1 MPINV
6 GILNRR
12 GRERRER
19 PRSAWIPP
27 VRRARARRNFRENYN
42 ANSSTLHGYTRNVH
56 RVHSSAE
63 GCYTWSKPTCTVTY
77 IRSPL
82 PRAYPDLASLS
93 SYRCAS
99 VALFA
104 YYWRAACRQQAIE
117 IPSLSISRAPSL
129 FVSLSPLAKGETRSR
144 YPLWQKFQ
152 YGTPRTVPR
161 GFDVRYFRILSNEIA
176 ELHGTKYARNITG
189 GSNATVGNCAGGGQ
203 HNAVMPMRK
212 QELTGL
218 LWLELVFAT
227 ACTFYSYVI
236 YTFLFR
242 PFEV

>member
-19 PRSAWIPP
+19 PRSTRIPSA
-27 VRRARARRNFRENYN
+27 RRARARRNFRENYN
-42 ANSSTLHGYTRNVH
+42 ANSSLHGYTRNVH

-77 IRSPL
+77 IRSSL
-82 PRAYPDLASLS
+82 PAAHPGPPASLS

-117 IPSLSISRAPSL
+117 IPSLTIGLPPSL
-129 FVSLSPLAKGETRSR
+129 SLCHSLQREKRVPGIPSDKNFNMARREPYRAASTCVIFEFYRMKSR
-144 YPLWQKFQ
+144 NCVAQNTL
-152 YGTPRTVPR
+152 
-161 GFDVRYFRILSNEIA
+161 EI
-176 ELHGTKYARNITG
+176 
-189 GSNATVGNCAGGGQ
+189 
-203 HNAVMPMRK
+203 
-212 QELTGL
+212 
-218 LWLELVFAT
+218 
-227 ACTFYSYVI
+227 
-236 YTFLFR
+236 
-242 PFEV
+242 